1 MGELATIKIDLLP
14 DGRVRISSVCM
25 DRPDS
30 SYAPLAEE
38 RAPAEVE
45 KLLGELRQRLKGVR
59 PPLPGYCSCAVGPIA
74 YRFVEDD
81 RDRLLCG
88 ASFAACVPQCLAP
101 AEASPV
107 RFRESS
113 VAADASEVES
123 SVALTPRCSA

>member
-45 KLLGELRQRLKGVR
+45 KLLGELRSQ
-59 PPLPGYCSCAVGPIA
+59 LPSLGRAAAVLFFTAGRAPQLHA
-74 YRFVEDD
+74 YAGD
-81 RDRLLCG
+81 L
-88 ASFAACVPQCLAP
+88 
-101 AEASPV
+101 
-107 RFRESS
+107 
-113 VAADASEVES
+113 
-123 SVALTPRCSA
+123 VALLHEQGGCYRAIDSAAERDNDFSHSLSSAER